1 MQELIPD
8 LTVTALLVNPSNPN
22 TQTVLREVQEA
33 ARSFNIQVHFLQAR
47 SDTEL
52 DVAFASLGQLGAAA
66 LLIANDPFF
75 NSRSDK
81 LAELT
86 IRFRIPA
93 IYQYRQFVEVGGL
106 MSYGASN
113 TDSHRQLGNY
123 VGRILAGAKP
133 ADLPVEQS
141 TRLDLLINLKT
152 AKSLGLA
159 IPPSILARAD
169 EVIE

>member
-1 MQELIPD
+1 M
-8 LTVTALLVNPSNPN
+8 
-22 TQTVLREVQEA
+22 
-33 ARSFNIQVHFLQAR
+33 
-47 SDTEL
+47 
-52 DVAFASLGQLGAAA
+52 AFASLGQLGAAA

-113 TDSHRQLGNY
+113 TEFSPATRELRRPYSRWREAGGFA
-123 VGRILAGAKP
+123 GRTVDP
-133 ADLPVEQS
+133 A
-141 TRLDLLINLKT
+141 
-152 AKSLGLA
+152 
-159 IPPSILARAD
+159 
-169 EVIE
+169 